1 MPAKPRQAWPHR
13 PWALWLA
20 VLIAVF
26 GARAPT
32 RSHALVLARGDVSP
46 MQEVCTSTGPGWV
59 ALHIPAETSQ
69 DQESAPS
76 LEHCPFCL
84 LGADRA
90 APAPDALLDLF
101 AVPGAF
107 RLPANRQVFSGAMA
121 FALTPPPRG
130 PPPLIR

>member
-1 MPAKPRQAWPHR
+1 MFAKPCHTRPHR

-26 GARAPT
+26 GALAPT
-32 RSHALVLARGDVSP
+32 VSHALVLARGAASP
-46 MQEVCTSTGPGWV
+46 MQEICTSTGPGWV

-90 APAPDALLDLF
+90 LLVAHPWAHRFGVSPASERPTVWWALSL
-101 AVPGAF
+101 VIP
-107 RLPANRQVFSGAMA
+107 

-130 PPPLIR
+130 PPQRA

>member
-1 MPAKPRQAWPHR
+1 MSAKPRHTRPHR

-26 GARAPT
+26 AALAPT
-32 RSHALVLARGDVSP
+32 VSHALVLARGAASP
-46 MQEVCTSTGPGWV
+46 MQEICTSTGPGWA
-59 ALHIPAETSQ
+59 ALHIPAQAS
-69 DQESAPS
+69 DGQESAPS